1 VKKLFFLPLAM
12 FLVISLVAGCTLASL
27 PQQNVAANIAVASA
41 GIGNVEIR
49 VTDAPRH
56 DDVTAIWVKV
66 DEVQIH
72 KAGTSHDADNDDN
85 NGEWI
90 TANISGPNPF
100 ELLALKN
107 GGIYSILGNL
117 NLTSGNYTQ
126 IRLVVD
132 EVKVTINGENLTAT
146 VPSGKIKFVHRFEV
160 VAGKTTTLLFD
171 FDAAKSVKVISNK
184 NHTKVM
190 FKPVIK
196 LTSEKPQHCNDD
208 NKNDDDNDHNV
219 DNHAGKIQIAPTT
232 LTNGTIG
239 GSYNVALTASD
250 GSAPYSWALIDGA
263 LPTGMSVDNTSGTS
277 SINGTPTVSG
287 IFHFT
292 AGVAD
297 NGTPQKTGT
306 RSYTLTIVGNQLT
319 INNSSPIPS
328 AKHGLP
334 YTHTFEATG
343 GTGTLTWTAVGLPAS
358 STLAAATGVFS
369 WSVPVLG
376 PYNFTIKVT
385 DQTNLTVTKD
395 FTLTVT
401 P

>member
-27 PQQNVAANIAVASA
+27 PRQNVAANIAVASA
-41 GIGNVEIR
+41 GTGNVEIR

-56 DDVTAIWVKV
+56 DDVTAVWIKV

-72 KAGTSHDADNDDN
+72 KAGTSHDEDNDDD

-107 GGIYSILGNL
+107 GGIFSILGHL

-171 FDAAKSVKVISNK
+171 FDAAKSVKVIKNK

-196 LTSEKPQHCNDD
+196 LTSEKPQRHNDD
-208 NKNDDDNDHNV
+208 ENHNG
-219 DNHAGKIQIAPTT
+219 DNHTGKIQIEPTI
-232 LTNGTIG
+232 LANCTIG
-239 GSYNVALTASD
+239 VPYNAALTASD

-263 LPTGMSVDNTSGTS
+263 LPTGMSVDNTTGTS
-277 SINGTPTVSG
+277 SINGTPTASG

-292 AGVAD
+292 VGVAD

-306 RSYTLTIVGNQLT
+306 RSYTLTIVGTQLT
-319 INNSSPIPS
+319 INNSSPLPS
-328 AKHGLP
+328 VTAGQP
-334 YTHTFEATG
+334 YSYTFLATG

-358 STLAAATGVFS
+358 STLTAATGVFS
-369 WSVPVLG
+369 WSVTALG
-376 PYNFTIKVT
+376 TYNFTIKVT

-401 P
+401 AP